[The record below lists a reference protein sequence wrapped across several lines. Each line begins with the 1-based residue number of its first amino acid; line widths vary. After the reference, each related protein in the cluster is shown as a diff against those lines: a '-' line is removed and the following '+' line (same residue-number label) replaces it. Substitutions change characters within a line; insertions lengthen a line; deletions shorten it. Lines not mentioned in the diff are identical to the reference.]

1 MSRHLRRA
9 LAVLAL
15 TCAAVVAPTPA
26 LAEDPAQTLPPASDP
41 SVQGAPAPAPG
52 AGAPTPQAQP
62 APKPAPGAAD
72 GAIARAVQGPD
83 GDGGA
88 SAPVVVLVVAGVLL
102 VIAVALVAAARW
114 WAWQP
119 GWLVRWRHATSEAG
133 YRTRSAWAE
142 FGDWLRLRR

>member
-1 MSRHLRRA
+1 MGRHLRQA

-15 TCAAVVAPTPA
+15 ACVVAPAPA
-26 LAEDPAQTLPPASDP
+26 LAQDPAQTLPPASDP
-41 SVQGAPAPAPG
+41 SAQGAPAPAPG

-72 GAIARAVQGPD
+72 GAIARAVQDPD

-88 SAPVVVLVVAGVLL
+88 AAPVVVLVVVGVLL
-102 VIAVALVAAARW
+102 VIALALVAAARW

-119 GWLVRWRHATSEAG
+119 GWLVRWRHATAEAG
-133 YRTRSAWAE
+133 YRASSAWAE
-142 FGDWLRLRR
+142 FGDWLRLGR